1 MKKILVTGASGQ
13 IGSELIPELRKLY
26 GKERVIASVNK
37 TPMTDEV
44 QNSGPNTKI
53 DVRNIDEIDSVIKKY
68 KIDTIF
74 HLGSILSASAEI
86 DRKLAYEVNFNG
98 LNNIL
103 ECSVLNGVKKV
114 MLVSSIAAFG
124 PESPSDNTP
133 NDTIQKPNTHYGIS
147 KVFTELLGNYFSTKL
162 NLDVRGVR
170 LPGIISWKV
179 EPTAGT
185 TDYAVAIFYEAIRKK
200 YYTCPLSENTKLPMM
215 YMPDAILSLIKLAQ
229 AEKSQ
234 LKHFADFNVNS
245 MSFTPADLAIAIKKR
260 IPEFEINYKIN
271 PILQSIADSWPDK
284 LDDSVARKEW
294 GWKPQYDLN
303 SMVDDMIINLTNKLK
318 S

>member
-1 MKKILVTGASGQ
+1 MNKILVTGASGQ

-26 GKERVIASVNK
+26 GEENVIASVNK

-53 DVRNIDEIDSVIKKY
+53 DIRNIDQINNAIKKY
-68 KIDTIF
+68 NIDTIY

-86 DRKLAYEVNFNG
+86 NRKLAYEVNFNG

-103 ECSVLNGVKKV
+103 ESSLLNSVKKV
-114 MLVSSIAAFG
+114 MVVSSIAAFG
-124 PESPSDNTP
+124 PETPSDNTP

-200 YYTCPLSENTKLPMM
+200 YYTCPLSENTTLPMM

-294 GWKPQYDLN
+294 GWKPKYDLD
-303 SMVDDMIINLTNKLK
+303 SMVDDMIINLTQKLK

>member
-1 MKKILVTGASGQ
+1 MNKILVTGASGQ

-26 GKERVIASVNK
+26 GEENVIASVNK

-53 DVRNIDEIDSVIKKY
+53 DIINIDQINNAIKKY
-68 KIDTIF
+68 NIDTIY

-86 DRKLAYEVNFNG
+86 NRKLAYEVNFNG

-103 ECSVLNGVKKV
+103 ESSLLNSVKKV
-114 MLVSSIAAFG
+114 MVVSSIAAFG
-124 PESPSDNTP
+124 PETPSDNTP

-200 YYTCPLSENTKLPMM
+200 HYTCPLSENTKLPMM

-294 GWKPQYDLN
+294 GWKPKYDLD
-303 SMVDDMIINLTNKLK
+303 SMVDDMIINLTQKLK

>member
-26 GKERVIASVNK
+26 GNERVIASVNK
-37 TPMTDEV
+37 TSMTDEV

-200 YYTCPLSENTKLPMM
+200 HYTCPLSENTKLPMM

-245 MSFTPADLAIAIKKR
+245 MSFTPGDLAIAIKEK

-271 PILQSIADSWPDK
+271 SMLQSIADSWPDK